1 MEICPSA
8 LTAAALFIALV
19 IMDLIKHKYRN
30 IPLHAIGGFFCIL
43 GLTYLCSILG
53 DLTGWILLSIPVV
66 VVCIGLFMMWL
77 DSRKTY
83 VTATIP
89 AVQRMPTNN
98 CSPCIQCG
106 MSSCGCF
113 NKRRM
118 NRRDDDDDDAE
129 TEAEERRIANSTV
142 PQANATPSPPASVV
156 SAIVTATP
164 QLPAASSSSFSC
176 RK

>member
-118 NRRDDDDDDAE
+118 NRRDDDDDAE
-129 TEAEERRIANSTV
+129 TEAEERRVANSTV

>member
-118 NRRDDDDDDAE
+118 NRRDDDDDAE

>member
-113 NKRRM
+113 NKKRM
-118 NRRDDDDDDAE
+118 NRRDDDDDAE
-129 TEAEERRIANSTV
+129 TEAEERRVANSTV

-156 SAIVTATP
+156 SAIVTATS
-164 QLPAASSSSFSC
+164 QLPPASSSSFSC

>member
-8 LTAAALFIALV
+8 LTAAALFIAIVSL
-19 IMDLIKHKYRN
+19 DLIKHKYRN
-30 IPLHAIGGFFCIL
+30 IPLHAIGGFFCVL
-43 GLTYLCSILG
+43 GLTYLCSTLG

-66 VVCIGLFMMWL
+66 VLFVGLFMMWL

-83 VTATIP
+83 VVATTP
-89 AVQRMPTNN
+89 AVQRMSTNN

-113 NKRRM
+113 NKKRM
-118 NRRDDDDDDAE
+118 NRRDVEDEVAE
-129 TEAEERRIANSTV
+129 VEEAEERRIANSTV

-156 SAIVTATP
+156 TAILGAVP
-164 QLPAASSSSFSC
+164 SASSSLSC
-176 RK
+176 KK